1 METVQV
7 NIEDDVFLV
16 IAKEAHLQDI
26 TFNQMFTQMLTDFIA
41 KLRRKLV
48 VTSGESVFY
57 IEVPANFS
65 GEEIFE
71 VIENDGYGDRDSTYE
86 DYDPEV
92 HDEDV
97 EFDQIYWNLR
107 DWYRGCA
114 VAFQASE
121 KSSNLLSRS
130 TYSVW
135 AFIGIN
141 TYAGI

>member
-26 TFNQMFTQMLTDFIA
+26 TFNQMFTQILTDFIA

-71 VIENDGYGDRDSTYE
+71 VIENDGYGYRDTSTYE
-86 DYDPEV
+86 DYNPEV
-92 HDEDV
+92 HEEDV
-97 EFDQIYWNLR
+97 EFDQIY
-107 DWYRGCA
+107 
-114 VAFQASE
+114 
-121 KSSNLLSRS
+121 
-130 TYSVW
+130 
-135 AFIGIN
+135 
-141 TYAGI
+141 